1 MSCYNREREV
11 VRGRNGKGAYPRV
24 VAAHLHHCE
33 ALLAG
38 DRLLEK
44 FQMPGQHLPPTS
56 PRLTQIE
63 TGTYRLESI
72 VTGIDELSRLLAR
85 RLPGATIITST
96 IGPSFADAR

>member
-38 DRLLEK
+38 DRLLDK
-44 FQMPGQHLPPTS
+44 FKMESQPSPTAM
-56 PRLTQIE
+56 PRLTQYG
-63 TGTYRLESI
+63 TGLYLLDAI
-72 VTGIDELSRLLAR
+72 VTDAGELARLVNR
-85 RLPGATIITST
+85 RLPGATIVEST
-96 IGPSFADAR
+96 IGPSFSQCR